1 MKEPVFD
8 LHQKLAAEFTGTGF
22 LVGTVVGSGIMAERL
37 SDGNVALALLANGV
51 ATGAI
56 LAVLIIMFAPISGAH
71 LNPAVSLVMRLNGTL
86 STPEFFAYIASQVAG
101 GLVGVMVAHAM
112 FAEMLF
118 QVSGTVRNGA
128 PQWFA
133 EVVATFGLVLTILL
147 TLRSWPRAV
156 GPCVGLYIAS
166 AYWFTA
172 STSFANPAVTIAR
185 ALSDTFSGIRP
196 LDVGPF
202 LLAEITG
209 AILALYAARLFLARS
224 APPSEETGGV

>member
-1 MKEPVFD
+1 MSNSVFD
-8 LHQKLAAEFTGTGF
+8 LRQKLAAEFTGTGF

-37 SDGNVALALLANGV
+37 SDGNVGLALFANGV

-56 LAVLIIMFAPISGAH
+56 LVVLIIMFAPISGAH

-86 STPEFFAYIASQVAG
+86 GTSELFAYIASQIVG
-101 GLVGVMVAHAM
+101 GLVGVMLAHAM
-112 FAEMLF
+112 FAETLF
-118 QVSGTVRNGA
+118 QFSVTERNGA
-128 PQWFA
+128 PQWLA

-147 TLRSWPRAV
+147 TLRSRPGAV

-185 ALSDTFSGIRP
+185 ALTNTFSGIRP

-202 LLAEITG
+202 LLAEIIG
-209 AILALYAARLFLARS
+209 AVLALYVARLLLARS
-224 APPSEETGGV
+224 TPSSEESGG

>member
-1 MKEPVFD
+1 MGAPISD
-8 LHQKLAAEFTGTGF
+8 LRQKLAAEFTGTGF

-71 LNPAVSLVMRLNGTL
+71 FNPAVSLVMRLNGTIGT
-86 STPEFFAYIASQVAG
+86 SEFLAYITSQVVG
-101 GLVGVMVAHAM
+101 GLVGVMIAHAM

-118 QVSGTVRNGA
+118 QFSGTERNGA
-128 PQWFA
+128 PQWLA

-147 TLRSWPRAV
+147 TLRSRPEAV
-156 GPCVGLYIAS
+156 GACVGLYIAS

-185 ALSDTFSGIRP
+185 AFTNTFSGIRP

-202 LLAEITG
+202 LLAEIIG
-209 AILALYAARLFLARS
+209 AVLALYAARLFLARS
-224 APPSEETGGV
+224 APKSEEAGG

>member
-1 MKEPVFD
+1 MREPVFD
-8 LHQKLAAEFTGTGF
+8 LRQKLAAEFTGTGF
-22 LVGTVVGSGIMAERL
+22 LVGTVVGSGIMAEKL
-37 SDGNVALALLANGV
+37 SDGNVALALLANGI

-56 LAVLIIMFAPISGAH
+56 LMVLIIMFAPISGAH

-86 STPEFFAYIASQVAG
+86 STSEFFAYIASQVVG

-118 QVSGTVRNGA
+118 QFSATERNGA

-133 EVVATFGLVLTILL
+133 EVVATFGLALTILL
-147 TLRSWPRAV
+147 TLRSRPSAV

-185 ALSDTFSGIRP
+185 ALTDTFSGIRP

-209 AILALYAARLFLARS
+209 AVLALYAARLFLARS
-224 APPSEETGGV
+224 APPSEETGGN